1 MKVKELIEKLQ
12 ACNPEAEV
20 VKSIDFEYY
29 AVGTVSEIFFCKI
42 EYQEEYGI
50 ETVWDDCEASYEGAF
65 PAVYL
70 GI

>member
-12 ACNPEAEV
+12 TMSPEAEV

-29 AVGTVSEIFFCKI
+29 AVGTVSEIFLWEI

>member
-12 ACNPEAEV
+12 TMNPEAEV

-29 AVGTVSEIFFCKI
+29 AVGTVSEIFLWEI